1 MEIILASRSARRQEI
16 LSGLGIPFKVAVSHA
31 DETLSTPVAPFKYA
45 ETVSLRKAQAILSHL
60 GSHPAPV
67 PDRLIIAA
75 DTLVVC
81 DGRILGK
88 PKDKDDAREMLRL
101 LSGKKHSVISGI
113 TAILGDRAVT
123 EHEETFVSFRRLS
136 DSEIESYISTDEP
149 YDKAG
154 GYGIQGKAAIFAAG
168 IEGDYLN
175 VVGLPVFRLF
185 DLLQRE
191 FKISYFDLA
200 EPCGARPLI

>member
-1 MEIILASRSARRQEI
+1 MEIILASRSVRRKEI
-16 LSGLGIPFKVAVSHA
+16 LSILRIPFNVVISDA
-31 DETLSTPVAPFKYA
+31 DETMNGTVSPAEYA
-45 ETVSLRKAQAILSHL
+45 ETVSLRKAKAVFEHL
-60 GSHPAPV
+60 GSQSAPA
-67 PDRLIIAA
+67 PDRLIIAS
-75 DTLVVC
+75 DTVVVC
-81 DGRILGK
+81 DGKILGK
-88 PKDKDDAREMLRL
+88 PRDKDGAREMLRL

-113 TAILGDRAVT
+113 TVILGDRAVT
-123 EHEETFVSFRRLS
+123 EHEETFVSFRKLS

-154 GYGIQGKAAIFAAG
+154 GYGIQGRAAIFASG
-168 IEGDYLN
+168 IEGDYMN

-200 EPCGARPLI
+200 ELDT